1 MPVDPEEKDPSY
13 TVVKTVTSEGS
24 AEGGKYKAGETV
36 EYKIVVTNTGNVTLS
51 DIVVTDT
58 MSNGASVTWADG
70 TETNE
75 AGNPVVASLAPN
87 ATATLTATYVVTQA
101 DVDAQA
107 TIENVATATAKDPG
121 DDPVDP
127 DEPTPVPVDPEDKNP
142 GISVTKTVTSTPA
155 NGSTYGVG
163 ETITYRIAI
172 TNSGNITLTNIQ
184 VIDTMNGIA
193 GAQPTPSASSIAS
206 LAPGVTASV
215 TVSYTVVAG
224 DQGNTVSNTAIGAA
238 TDPTD
243 PGAAYT
249 DTDTTPGEPITPA
262 PTPGPTPGPG
272 PTPPTPTPDP
282 TPTPEPTPEPTPAEV
297 VPDTPTPA
305 APTPTE
311 TIPEPANPLAPELG
325 SWSLFDLICT
335 ILTALASVILLA
347 LGLGKTKKDAEEDEQ
362 VEQAAQTRSAYATAD
377 EDEDPEQIEIKRRR
391 MRRML
396 SLIPGIGEIVLFI
409 LTQDLTLPMAI
420 FDRWS
425 LVFFIATVVQ
435 AVICIVSRK
444 KEEDPEDEDE
454 DQQPQGTAPVA
465 A

>member
-1 MPVDPEEKDPSY
+1 M
-13 TVVKTVTSEGS
+13 
-24 AEGGKYKAGETV
+24 
-36 EYKIVVTNTGNVTLS
+36 
-51 DIVVTDT
+51 
-58 MSNGASVTWADG
+58 
-70 TETNE
+70 
-75 AGNPVVASLAPN
+75 
-87 ATATLTATYVVTQA
+87 
-101 DVDAQA
+101 
-107 TIENVATATAKDPG
+107 
-121 DDPVDP
+121 
-127 DEPTPVPVDPEDKNP
+127 PVDPEDKNP

-272 PTPPTPTPDP
+272 PTPPTPGPDPTP

-305 APTPTE
+305 APAQ
-311 TIPEPANPLAPELG
+311 PENIDDEGTPLADLG
-325 SWSLFDLICT
+325 AWSLFDLICT
-335 ILTALASVILLA
+335 VLTALISVILLV
-347 LGLGKTKKDAEEDEQ
+347 LGLGKTKKDAEEDEE
-362 VEQAAQTRSAYATAD
+362 VEQAQTRSAYATAD
-377 EDEDPEQIEIKRRR
+377 EEEDPEQIEIKRRR
-391 MRRML
+391 IRRLL
-396 SLIPGIGEIVLFI
+396 SLIPAIGSILLFI
-409 LTQDLTLPMAI
+409 FTQDLTQPMTF

-425 LVFFIATVVQ
+425 LVFFIIVVVQ
-435 AVICIVSRK
+435 AILAVLSRK
-444 KEEDPEDEDE
+444 KEEDPDDEDQ